1 MHRSFC
7 LQAGSVEVVSQ
18 CPLHGAMDPMEKCWY
33 FDTCGQGTIHTFTC
47 PEPNCPGRGSN
58 RSRISICLSAQC
70 QARGCPFCHR
80 PALSDD
86 VLTRSELLSRDATTE
101 SQVANVLRPQVEWSN
116 TGSVTTPHTP
126 REVSVTGGVENE
138 ETSGAYLFLLDLKLL
153 GRAFL
158 VGFFL

>member
-1 MHRSFC
+1 MSSSGVLSRWCRSAPC
-7 LQAGSVEVVSQ
+7 TVPWTQWRSAGTLTPVAKA
-18 CPLHGAMDPMEKCWY
+18 PFTRLHAPR
-33 FDTCGQGTIHTFTC
+33 
-47 PEPNCPGRGSN
+47 PNCPGRGSN